1 MIHNENISSND
12 FSNYSSSST
21 NFTKNNKYKY
31 ARTNQFQ
38 NKGKYNLFKNQRS
51 ISRELS
57 SPLYDFSN
65 YPTKKLKF
73 AAHKEY
79 KNTNGKNKNN
89 TNELHKKYDLILKS
103 RKDYKKE
110 AIMKLFSIEKKEL
123 NNEINYFLQNPSFIY
138 DTEHEK
144 DNNSNYPYINENF
157 IDILLL
163 SYRNKLILNS
173 TIKPMKIIQ
182 TDITFQKRNIL
193 LSWLTELNMKYIKD
207 QNILF
212 LSVKYLDRIL
222 YKQKIDINE
231 FQLIGIL
238 CFNLALKLDNSYSV
252 FKLEEI
258 ISLTGDGTINDIK
271 EENKLIKKI
280 RQIEMKICD
289 ILNFNFIES
298 TCIIILHRLI
308 QIINIQNKEIEKIF
322 LSIAY
327 FFLEISLYDEQ
338 FYTFDEFVKAL
349 SCVILTKSLLQEFNI
364 KLGFHHFLKDR
375 AQNYNNEIKNYHT
388 LCQKTIKDLKH
399 LKYGQILFSKYQT
412 KNFQCVINNYLFEF
426 VNNCLK

>member
-1 MIHNENISSND
+1 MIHNENISSNAI
-12 FSNYSSSST
+12 SNYSSSST

-38 NKGKYNLFKNQRS
+38 NKGKYNIFKNQVS

-79 KNTNGKNKNN
+79 KNTNGKNKNS

-238 CFNLALKLDNSYSV
+238 CFNLALKLENSYSV

>member
-1 MIHNENISSND
+1 
-12 FSNYSSSST
+12 
-21 NFTKNNKYKY
+21 
-31 ARTNQFQ
+31 
-38 NKGKYNLFKNQRS
+38 
-51 ISRELS
+51 
-57 SPLYDFSN
+57 
-65 YPTKKLKF
+65 
-73 AAHKEY
+73 
-79 KNTNGKNKNN
+79 
-89 TNELHKKYDLILKS
+89 
-103 RKDYKKE
+103 
-110 AIMKLFSIEKKEL
+110 
-123 NNEINYFLQNPSFIY
+123 
-138 DTEHEK
+138 
-144 DNNSNYPYINENF
+144 
-157 IDILLL
+157 
-163 SYRNKLILNS
+163 
-173 TIKPMKIIQ
+173 MKIIQ

-238 CFNLALKLDNSYSV
+238 CFNLALKLENSYSV

>member
-1 MIHNENISSND
+1 MIHNENISSNAI
-12 FSNYSSSST
+12 SNYSSSST

-123 NNEINYFLQNPSFIY
+123 NNEINYFLQNLSFIY
-138 DTEHEK
+138 DIEHEK

-173 TIKPMKIIQ
+173 TIK
-182 TDITFQKRNIL
+182 
-193 LSWLTELNMKYIKD
+193 
-207 QNILF
+207 
-212 LSVKYLDRIL
+212 
-222 YKQKIDINE
+222 
-231 FQLIGIL
+231 
-238 CFNLALKLDNSYSV
+238 
-252 FKLEEI
+252 
-258 ISLTGDGTINDIK
+258 
-271 EENKLIKKI
+271 
-280 RQIEMKICD
+280 
-289 ILNFNFIES
+289 
-298 TCIIILHRLI
+298 
-308 QIINIQNKEIEKIF
+308 
-322 LSIAY
+322 
-327 FFLEISLYDEQ
+327 
-338 FYTFDEFVKAL
+338 
-349 SCVILTKSLLQEFNI
+349 
-364 KLGFHHFLKDR
+364 
-375 AQNYNNEIKNYHT
+375 
-388 LCQKTIKDLKH
+388 
-399 LKYGQILFSKYQT
+399 
-412 KNFQCVINNYLFEF
+412 
-426 VNNCLK
+426 